1 MADYNANLFRENK
14 PPALTVLTET
24 VAEVFITFD
33 GVVQAIIC
41 ACSSKSGFPVGLRS
55 QLNCIDQQNFK
66 FCAIEL

>member
-55 QLNCIDQQNFK
+55 QLTCIDQ
-66 FCAIEL
+66 